1 MHSNEDGGTG
11 VAFKKAEDAIT
22 VTPIAMTQPLVDWI
36 PGSDDL
42 TSYMARVSNPSNQLN
57 FKTADKLLKH
67 CAEEGHWS
75 VFDMVDV
82 IFEIEAPRDISRQVL
97 RHYSMR
103 FQEFSQRYADVT
115 EDMFVLRELRMQD
128 LKNRQNSFPCD
139 GDDWKAEWEHDM
151 RALLFMVIE
160 FQRKWRNRGAAKEC
174 VRVMLPEGL
183 TMSRMYA
190 KIPLRTLTHYIKTR
204 GHESTQK
211 EHRLIVEKMLPHIP
225 KLFPLSYKFLIEESA

>member
-1 MHSNEDGGTG
+1 MGCIR
-11 VAFKKAEDAIT
+11 AEEAIE

-36 PGSDDL
+36 PGADDL
-42 TSYMARVSNPSNQLN
+42 TSYLARVSNEANQLN
-57 FKTADKLLKH
+57 FKTADKLLKR

-82 IFEIEAPRDISRQVL
+82 IFEIKAPRDISRQVL

-115 EDMFVLRELRMQD
+115 DEMFVLRELRMQD
-128 LKNRQNSFPCD
+128 TKNRQNSLPCEHEYL
-139 GDDWKAEWEHDM
+139 KEEWESDL
-151 RALLFMVIE
+151 RDLLGVVQE
-160 FQRKWRNRGAAKEC
+160 FQKRWRLQGAAKEC
-174 VRVMLPEGL
+174 VRVVFPEGL

-225 KLFPLSYKFLIEESA
+225 VLFPLSYKFLIEESNE

>member
-1 MHSNEDGGTG
+1 MKYADE
-11 VAFKKAEDAIT
+11 AIT
-22 VTPIAMTQPLVDWI
+22 VTPIAMTTPIVDFI
-36 PGSDDL
+36 SNGDDL
-42 TSYMARVSNPSNQLN
+42 TAYMARVSNPSNQTN

-128 LKNRQNSFPCD
+128 TKNRQNSLPCENEEL
-139 GDDWKAEWEHDM
+139 KEEWELDL
-151 RALLFMVIE
+151 RNLISRVTA
-160 FQRKWRNRGAAKEC
+160 FQKKYRDAGAAKEC
-174 VRVMLPEGL
+174 VRVMFPEGL

-204 GHESTQK
+204 GHESTQR
-211 EHRLIVEKMLPHIP
+211 EHRLVVEKMLPYIP
-225 KLFPLSYKFLIEESA
+225 QLFPLSYKFLLPEETTL

>member
-1 MHSNEDGGTG
+1 MMGK
-11 VAFKKAEDAIT
+11 FKSAEDAIT
-22 VTPIAMTQPLVDWI
+22 VTPIGMTQPLVDWI
-36 PGSDDL
+36 GGADDL

-115 EDMFVLRELRMQD
+115 EEMFVLRELRMQD
-128 LKNRQNSFPCD
+128 SKNRQNSLES
-139 GDDWKAEWEHDM
+139 DDWQLKQEWADDQ
-151 RALLFMVIE
+151 RSLIRLVQN
-160 FQRKWRNRGAAKEC
+160 FQKKWRARGVAKEC
-174 VRVMLPEGL
+174 VRVMFPEGL

-211 EHRLIVEKMLPHIP
+211 EHRLIVEEMLPHIP
-225 KLFPLSYKFLIEESA
+225 RLFPSSYKFLIGEV

>member
-1 MHSNEDGGTG
+1 MAVSN
-11 VAFKKAEDAIT
+11 AEDQIQ

-36 PGSDDL
+36 PGTDEL
-42 TSYMARVSNPSNQLN
+42 TSYMARASNEGNQLN
-57 FKTADKLLKH
+57 YKTADKLLKH

-82 IFEIEAPRDISRQVL
+82 IFEIRAPRDISRQVL

-115 EDMFVLRELRMQD
+115 DEMFVLRELRMQD
-128 LKNRQNSFPCD
+128 TENRQNSLACTDTELKF
-139 GDDWKAEWEHDM
+139 EWERD
-151 RALLFMVIE
+151 LLNLLHRVKSYQE
-160 FQRKWRNRGAAKEC
+160 KWREIGAAKEC
-174 VRVMLPEGL
+174 VRVMFPEGL

-225 KLFPLSYKFLIEESA
+225 VLFPLSYKFLIEE

>member
-1 MHSNEDGGTG
+1 MMGK
-11 VAFKKAEDAIT
+11 FKSAEDAIT
-22 VTPIAMTQPLVDWI
+22 VTPIGMTQPLVDWI
-36 PGSDDL
+36 GGADDL

-115 EDMFVLRELRMQD
+115 EEMFVLRELRMQD
-128 LKNRQNSFPCD
+128 SKNRQNSLPCED
-139 GDDWKAEWEHDM
+139 EELKKEWELD
-151 RALLFMVIE
+151 L
-160 FQRKWRNRGAAKEC
+160 RNLISRVTYYQQKYRDRGVAKEC
-174 VRVMLPEGL
+174 VRVMFPEGL

-225 KLFPLSYKFLIEESA
+225 RLFPSSYKFLIGEV

>member
-1 MHSNEDGGTG
+1 VVD
-11 VAFKKAEDAIT
+11 FKKAEDAIT

-57 FKTADKLLKH
+57 FKTADKLLRH

-82 IFEIEAPRDISRQVL
+82 VFEVEAPRDISRQVL

-128 LKNRQNSFPCD
+128 SKNRQNSLVS
-139 GDDWKAEWEHDM
+139 DDWQLKQEWADDQ
-151 RALLFMVIE
+151 RSLIRLVQN
-160 FQRKWRNRGAAKEC
+160 FQKKWRGRGVAKEC
-174 VRVMLPEGL
+174 VRVMFPEGL

-211 EHRLIVEKMLPHIP
+211 EHRLIVERMLPHIP
-225 KLFPLSYKFLIEESA
+225 QLFPLSYKFLIEES

>member
-1 MHSNEDGGTG
+1 MKYADE
-11 VAFKKAEDAIT
+11 AIT
-22 VTPIAMTQPLVDWI
+22 VTPIAMTTPIVDFI
-36 PGSDDL
+36 SNGDDL
-42 TSYMARVSNPSNQLN
+42 TAYMARVSNPSNQTN

-128 LKNRQNSFPCD
+128 TKNRQNSTPCRR
-139 GDDWKAEWEHDM
+139 DDWQDEWESDLNK
-151 RALLFMVIE
+151 LLYLVQDYQE
-160 FQRKWRNRGAAKEC
+160 KWRSRGAAKEC
-174 VRVMLPEGL
+174 VRVMFPEGL

-225 KLFPLSYKFLIEESA
+225 KLFPLSYKFLLPEETPADAS